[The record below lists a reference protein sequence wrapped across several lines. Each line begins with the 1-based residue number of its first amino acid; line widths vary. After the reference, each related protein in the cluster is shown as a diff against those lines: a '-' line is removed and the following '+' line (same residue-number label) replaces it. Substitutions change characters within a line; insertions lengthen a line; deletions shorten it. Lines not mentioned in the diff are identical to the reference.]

1 MYITKN
7 ILAEQI
13 QRRINGGDRNDDS
26 EFDDREIIL
35 YIEQALAVLIKES
48 FIKMLRVDETPV
60 GAQYISS
67 FMNVEVVE
75 SPCLKLSYSILPR
88 SYIDLHSDRG
98 IHQISLM
105 EDQLNTFVPVRNGSV
120 SLFSKSPASGLEG
133 RTGYYPEGAR
143 VYYTKNLV
151 KDGIVKVLM
160 KLIVPSPS
168 DLGNDDPYPIGTDME
183 LPVIVKVLEL
193 MGISPPTDD
202 VNDSSNK

>member
-13 QRRINGGDRNDDS
+13 QRRISGGDVSDDS
-26 EFDDREIIL
+26 EFDPREIIL
-35 YIEQALAVLIKES
+35 FIEQALAVLVKDS
-48 FIKMLRVDETPV
+48 FITMLRVDETVV

-75 SPCLKLSYSILPR
+75 SPCLKLSYSIVPR
-88 SYIDLHSDRG
+88 GYIDLHSDRG

-105 EDQLNTFVPVRNGSV
+105 EDQENSFVPVRNGSTA
-120 SLFSKSPASGLEG
+120 LYSKSSAGRLEG
-133 RTGYYPEGAR
+133 RTSYYPEGAR
-143 VYYTKNLV
+143 VYYNKNLN
-151 KDGIVKVLM
+151 KDGIVKVLI

-183 LPVIVKVLEL
+183 LPVILKVLEL
-193 MGISPPTDD
+193 MGIAPPTDD